1 MKFLMKKENLFIRIA
16 IGFVIGIALGFLA
29 PSFSLSIKFLGDIY
43 LNLIKMMIIP
53 ILVCA
58 VAGGIINSSDITALK
73 RIGVK
78 TVILYVIMFLASFA
92 VSFGVAV
99 TIRPGLNVVFEN
111 QPVYEGDG
119 PASMSFGEV
128 LTGIVQD
135 NMLKAML
142 DNAVL
147 PTILFTMIIAI
158 AILAAG
164 EKGKVLKDF
173 INSMSAVAFSVLGM
187 IMETSPVGVMA
198 LMAFSIAELI
208 METSPVGVMALMAF
222 SIAEYGSGIFMAI
235 GKYILCCWLA
245 CIAVFII
252 VFTIPVRLYTRVD
265 LRTYLAACGK
275 VALMT
280 MSTTSSAATLPT
292 TIRVSTEDLGAPAS
306 ISDFTLPLG
315 CTINM
320 CGGACS
326 FCCISLFVADFYS
339 LDLPLGKL
347 AAMAVVATLINM
359 AAPGIPGGGI
369 VLMTSYLTIFGLP
382 IDLIGPV
389 AAFYRLLDMAFT
401 TINVEGDIAANLI
414 ISKSEGLWDPSM
426 VRR

>member
-1 MKFLMKKENLFIRIA
+1 MKKENLFIRIA

-142 DNAVL
+142 DNAIL

-198 LMAFSIAELI
+198 LMAFSIAE
-208 METSPVGVMALMAF
+208 
-222 SIAEYGSGIFMAI
+222 YGSGIFMAI

-252 VFTIPVRLYTRVD
+252 VFTIPVKLYTRVD

-347 AAMAVVATLINM
+347 ASMAVVATLINM

>member
-1 MKFLMKKENLFIRIA
+1 MKKENLFIRIA

-99 TIRPGLNVVFEN
+99 AIRPGLNVVFEN

-164 EKGKVLKDF
+164 EKGKVLKEF

-187 IMETSPVGVMA
+187 
-198 LMAFSIAELI
+198 I

-252 VFTIPVRLYTRVD
+252 VFTIPVKLYTRVD

-426 VRR
+426 AVHRPQKA

>member
-1 MKFLMKKENLFIRIA
+1 M
-16 IGFVIGIALGFLA
+16 LGFLA
-29 PSFSLSIKFLGDIY
+29 PSFSHSIKFLGEIY

-58 VAGGIINSSDITALK
+58 VAGGIVNSSDITSLK
-73 RIGVK
+73 RIGIK

-135 NMLKAML
+135 NMLRAML

-198 LMAFSIAELI
+198 LMAFSIAE
-208 METSPVGVMALMAF
+208 
-222 SIAEYGSGIFMAI
+222 YGSGIFMAI

-252 VFTIPVRLYTRVD
+252 VFTIPVKLYTRVD

>member
-135 NMLKAML
+135 NMLRAML

-198 LMAFSIAELI
+198 LMAFSIAE
-208 METSPVGVMALMAF
+208 
-222 SIAEYGSGIFMAI
+222 YGSGIFMAI

-252 VFTIPVRLYTRVD
+252 VFTIPVKLYTGVD